1 MTFRQALVA
10 EMVSRGMFE
19 SQANK
24 VMEIVIA
31 DEVNRDMAGRWDED
45 ASKYPAPL
53 LIVLWLN
60 ARETALAWIDQNL
73 PRAFYRPMF
82 LE

>member
-24 VMEIVIA
+24 VMDLVIA
-31 DEVNRDMAGRWDED
+31 DEINRDMAGRWDED
-45 ASKYPAPL
+45 ASEYPAPL

-60 ARETALAWIDQNL
+60 ARGTALEWIDQNL